1 MKWLL
6 VLAAL
11 QPLPPL
17 DQEPA
22 QPQEYPTHSD
32 CRAAAKAIQT
42 ASAVEAAHNIKE
54 KNT

>member
-1 MKWLL
+1 MKWILI
-6 VLAAL
+6 LAAL

-22 QPQEYPTHSD
+22 QPVEYPTNSD

-42 ASAVEAAHNIKE
+42 TGVRAACVPVKE
-54 KNT
+54 YK